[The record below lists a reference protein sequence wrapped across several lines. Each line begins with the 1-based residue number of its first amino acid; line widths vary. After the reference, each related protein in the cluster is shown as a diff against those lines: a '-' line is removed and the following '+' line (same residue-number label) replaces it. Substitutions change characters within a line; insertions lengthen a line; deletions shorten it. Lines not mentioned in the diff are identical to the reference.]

1 MIEGVDYSSG
11 APGSAALL
19 AAGKHFVVRYLARDW
34 RGITPQERAELE
46 SGGIDIAV
54 VYESTEQRPLD
65 GREAGA
71 DDARFAQ
78 DVLVGIGLPASM
90 PIYFA
95 ADWDFSEDQQARS
108 TTTSAGCADSIGADR
123 VGIYGG
129 FHVIGRCHAN
139 GTAKW
144 FWQTSAWSGGMLQ
157 PWAHLYQ
164 YAYNVWINGTNCD
177 ACQALQDTYGQ
188 ASTFQPGQPHEVYA
202 AAKLPPT
209 FQHELEQPIPTT
221 IVWKWHDQNL
231 HLYPARQNVQAAAQ
245 HERVPGTDRDRS
257 ARGAAAARGGK
268 GRGGAHRDR
277 QGCPRQAAGL
287 VHHRGGDVDSGGHGD
302 SADRDQPAIA
312 GEGGIDAQRIRS
324 GFRLHQ
330 QAGAGDL
337 YLRPS
342 RWLLFGRRRGA
353 VSHVRRA

>member
-46 SGGIDIAV
+46 SGGIEIAV

-95 ADWDFSEDQQARS
+95 ADWDFSEDQQPAIDDYLR
-108 TTTSAGCADSIGADR
+108 GCADSIGADR

-129 FHVIGRCHAN
+129 YHVIGRCHDN

-177 ACQALQDTYGQ
+177 ACQALRDNYGQ
-188 ASTFQPGQPHEVYA
+188 ASTF
-202 AAKLPPT
+202 
-209 FQHELEQPIPTT
+209 
-221 IVWKWHDQNL
+221 
-231 HLYPARQNVQAAAQ
+231 
-245 HERVPGTDRDRS
+245 VPGVNRTRS
-257 ARGAAAARGGK
+257 M
-268 GRGGAHRDR
+268 
-277 QGCPRQAAGL
+277 PR
-287 VHHRGGDVDSGGHGD
+287 
-302 SADRDQPAIA
+302 
-312 GEGGIDAQRIRS
+312 RS
-324 GFRLHQ
+324 C
-330 QAGAGDL
+330 
-337 YLRPS
+337 
-342 RWLLFGRRRGA
+342 RRRFSTSSRSRSRPRSFG
-353 VSHVRRA
+353 SGTGRTCTSTRRAKT

>member
-71 DDARFAQ
+71 SDARFAQ
-78 DVLVGIGLPASM
+78 DVLVGVGLPPEM

-95 ADWDFSEDQQARS
+95 ADWDFSEDQQLAIDDYLR
-108 TTTSAGCADSIGADR
+108 GCADSIGSDR

-129 FHVIGRCHAN
+129 YHVIGRCHAN

-164 YAYNVWINGTNCD
+164 YAYNDWIAGTNCD
-177 ACQALQDTYGQ
+177 DTKALQDTYGQ
-188 ASTFQPGQPHEVYA
+188 ASKFGPGNRTRSMPRRSCRRR
-202 AAKLPPT
+202 LPPSSRNRSRPRS
-209 FQHELEQPIPTT
+209 FG
-221 IVWKWHDQNL
+221 N
-231 HLYPARQNVQAAAQ
+231 
-245 HERVPGTDRDRS
+245 GT
-257 ARGAAAARGGK
+257 
-268 GRGGAHRDR
+268 GRI
-277 QGCPRQAAGL
+277 CTCT
-287 VHHRGGDVDSGGHGD
+287 
-302 SADRDQPAIA
+302 
-312 GEGGIDAQRIRS
+312 
-324 GFRLHQ
+324 
-330 QAGAGDL
+330 
-337 YLRPS
+337 
-342 RWLLFGRRRGA
+342 
-353 VSHVRRA
+353 RRAKTSSCSATRTSTRNRS

>member
-71 DDARFAQ
+71 SDARFAQ
-78 DVLVGIGLPASM
+78 DVLVGVGLPPEM

-95 ADWDFSEDQQARS
+95 ADWDFSEDQQLAIDDYLR
-108 TTTSAGCADSIGADR
+108 GCADSIGSDR

-129 FHVIGRCHAN
+129 YHVIGRCHAN
-139 GTAKW
+139 GTARW
-144 FWQTSAWSGGMLQ
+144 FWQTSAWSGGLLQ

-231 HLYPARQNVQAAAQ
+231 HLYPARQNVQLLRNTNEYPEPIVTEAHAGPLLPEGAKVAV
-245 HERVPGTDRDRS
+245 ERIGTVKDAHGKRRDWFIT
-257 ARGAAAARGGK
+257 
-268 GRGGAHRDR
+268 
-277 QGCPRQAAGL
+277 AAGTWIP
-287 VHHRGGDVDSGGHGD
+287 
-302 SADRDQPAIA
+302 ADTATPRIAINP
-312 GEGGIDAQRIRS
+312 
-324 GFRLHQ
+324 RL
-330 QAGAGDL
+330 
-337 YLRPS
+337 
-342 RWLLFGRRRGA
+342 
-353 VSHVRRA
+353 RAKAA